1 MSRSVAAEFFERHLN
16 GNINCHSNNHVSVMP
31 SSSSTPYED
40 ICPRVVTIRMV
51 NTVTNGILGVGYE
64 ARVPRPE

>member
-1 MSRSVAAEFFERHLN
+1 
-16 GNINCHSNNHVSVMP
+16 MP